1 MRVGRRWPPKTSF
14 KRGKRSRLTGLSPRH
29 FSTGNRDSLQL
40 IQRLKFFLK
49 ELLEPTA
56 VLKGEEKFFD
66 RLGDIFVSALRVEEP
81 LYNTAPIGLGILS
94 SICHSVNNSEASCES
109 DGSADAIF
117 KRAILSEAALRAVI
131 KTDLKVLK
139 KEGFFDKVKKVVQ
152 EIGRN
157 VMDNDE
163 FVFKATKQRVVELL
177 EGKNLSPPVP
187 SLLQSMAS
195 FAFFSVDLPP
205 APATSTID
213 INKKGNTVLDK
224 LLKDFNEQ
232 VSLDGL
238 AVEKC
243 QDTEDDS

>member
-1 MRVGRRWPPKTSF
+1 M
-14 KRGKRSRLTGLSPRH
+14 
-29 FSTGNRDSLQL
+29 
-40 IQRLKFFLK
+40 
-49 ELLEPTA
+49 
-56 VLKGEEKFFD
+56 
-66 RLGDIFVSALRVEEP
+66 
-81 LYNTAPIGLGILS
+81 
-94 SICHSVNNSEASCES
+94 
-109 DGSADAIF
+109 
-117 KRAILSEAALRAVI
+117 I